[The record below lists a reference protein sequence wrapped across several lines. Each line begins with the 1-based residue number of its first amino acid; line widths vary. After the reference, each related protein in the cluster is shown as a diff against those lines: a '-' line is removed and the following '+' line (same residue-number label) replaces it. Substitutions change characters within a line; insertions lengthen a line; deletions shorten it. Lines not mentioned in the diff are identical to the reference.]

1 MFKLLKNFV
10 KRKLS
15 TFVQAELSYVK
26 TELTQTKTELTQT
39 KTELTQTKTEL
50 TQTKTELTQ
59 TKTELTQTKT
69 ELSQTK
75 TEIYNLFH
83 QSKRNQKTLISN
95 LRHVSSIKQ
104 NKNVV
109 YTCLTGNYD
118 ELYLPE
124 YIDNDWDYICFTDN
138 EDLLKN
144 DAYGIW
150 KTYPL
155 QFSELDNT
163 RNNRWHKTH
172 PHVLFPNY
180 ERSLYIDSNLIIRS
194 DWIFKEIDKNGKD
207 MLIPSHFERNCIYDE
222 IETVKLLKK
231 DDEQRVQKMIDFLNN
246 HQFPHNYGM
255 NENNC
260 IYRKHNEPLIVEI
273 MEEWWS
279 FIRDYSK
286 RDQLSLS
293 YVLWK
298 HGIKPSDIA
307 IPNLRTKYKDFQ
319 FINHLTANNERT
331 FLPDYPMEQ
340 ADIQYYIDVIK
351 TALDHSFVSGWAFLK
366 NHKGQIFIGDINY
379 RIYVTIPDEVNL
391 AFTGVNTKFGKEN
404 ELYKPTLV
412 LRPDVQ
418 NIFTLETSEVGFL
431 LELNT
436 FISDFK
442 IYIVDEDEK
451 KIYYTEYYI

>member
-39 KTELTQTKTEL
+39 KTELAQTKTEL
-50 TQTKTELTQ
+50 AQTKTELAQ
-59 TKTELTQTKT
+59 TKTELAQTKT
-69 ELSQTK
+69 ELAQTK

-118 ELYLPE
+118 QLYLPE
-124 YIDNDWDYICFTDN
+124 YIDNDWDYVCFTDN
-138 EDLLKN
+138 ENLLKN

-150 KTYPL
+150 KIYPL

-194 DWIFKEIDKNGKD
+194 DWIFREINKRNNL
-207 MLIPSHFERNCIYDE
+207 MIIPSHFERNCIYEE
-222 IETVKLLKK
+222 IAAVKSSRK
-231 DDEQRVQKMIDFLNN
+231 DDEQRIQKMIDFLSN
-246 HQFPHNYGM
+246 QPFPHNYGM

-260 IYRKHNEPLIVEI
+260 IYRKHNEPLIVEM

-279 FIRDYSK
+279 FIRDFSK

-340 ADIQYYIDVIK
+340 ADIQYYIEFIK

-366 NHKGQIFIGDINY
+366 KHKGHIFIGDINH
-379 RIYVTIPDEVNL
+379 RIYVTAPDEVNL
-391 AFTGVNTKFGKEN
+391 TFTGGNTKFGKEN
-404 ELYKPTLV
+404 EIYKPTEMS
-412 LRPDVQ
+412 RPEVQ
-418 NIFTLETSEVGFL
+418 QAFSLDTSEVGFSF
-431 LELNT
+431 ETDT

-451 KIYYTEYYI
+451 KIFYTEYHI